1 MLGFE
6 RQNSGVGG
14 SCFANCATTSAH
26 LFISFFF
33 NFFWCFQAEVVA
45 EKTAIYAEVVAER
58 TAVYAEEARKVAERH
73 IEIAMQ
79 HWRTRLETLF
89 SV

>member
-1 MLGFE
+1 M
-6 RQNSGVGG
+6 
-14 SCFANCATTSAH
+14 
-26 LFISFFF
+26 
-33 NFFWCFQAEVVA
+33 A

-79 HWRTRLETLF
+79 HWRTRSASNLSSEAKALSIFIATLACHN
-89 SV
+89 